1 MANSFGLLCLAVVI
15 GFIASIV
22 MKDAKAFGKLMA
34 IMLISLLVGAGVK
47 ELVDITND
55 DITSEKTAVVSTES
69 TPMHSSIFP
78 FVLLEDTVAILDCA
92 SKEIVERDSVEIE
105 AEGVPTKQRVK
116 SSYIDDS

>member
-47 ELVDITND
+47 EVYKEC
-55 DITSEKTAVVSTES
+55 TSTPEKAAVVTVES
-69 TPMHSSIFP
+69 APTYSSNTPVVWN
-78 FVLLEDTVAILDCA
+78 VLPCNQDYT
-92 SKEIVERDSVEIE
+92 SKENKAERDSTVTE
-105 AEGVPTKQRVK
+105 AEGLPTARTESKF
-116 SSYIDDS
+116 IDDS

>member
-1 MANSFGLLCLAVVI
+1 MANSFGLLLAAIVI
-15 GFIASIV
+15 CFIIARL
-22 MKDAKAFGKLMA
+22 MKDAKAFSRLMA
-34 IMLISLLVGAGVK
+34 ILVIGLLVGAGVK

-69 TPMHSSIFP
+69 TPMHSSISP
-78 FVLLEDTVAILDCA
+78 FVLEDTVAIPDCA

>member
-47 ELVDITND
+47 KLVDITND
-55 DITSEKTAVVSTES
+55 DITSEKIAVVSTES
-69 TPMHSSIFP
+69 TPMHSSISP
-78 FVLLEDTVAILDCA
+78 FVLEDTVAIPDCA

>member
-69 TPMHSSIFP
+69 TSMHSSISP
-78 FVLLEDTVAILDCA
+78 FVLEDTVAIPDCA
-92 SKEIVERDSVEIE
+92 SKKIVERDSVEIE